1 MAYVNSANLDD
12 DLDALGEALLV
23 QQEQDVQMMDTE
35 RAATEQATREEAA
48 PETSDPARDAAVAL
62 RSAHK
67 ASPFTPTEATRAL
80 IGQEA
85 HESLL
90 TRLRLWAERDYEL
103 YTPEELNKCA
113 YAVLNDHVQLAEGQE
128 ALCAQL
134 SSLQVESLE
143 TKLQG
148 SEILA
153 RLEAVEKRLGTSLA
167 ATQDATLDILREEV
181 TRLEALV
188 TDLRDKG
195 AVPVGAVVTK
205 ESAPNLSGLI
215 GKVPLF
221 SSEKE
226 TRCSFETWARLFEDH
241 AKLRGVPE
249 EEWAT
254 LAKTNLIGK
263 ARERWLQAEAT
274 IPNSTEWEV
283 FKGALTPLFSDAD
296 KREKAKA
303 TYERLK
309 SRGCSQMTEDAL
321 QDFGCKFLEAYNDM
335 GPSKPVTEEGALD
348 SYIKGLPSEARAMAL
363 LTKSFEP
370 AHFKNLHNA
379 ILKVTELAC
388 GMVPEISAYHPD
400 RAPARKG
407 KHARGHDSSNGSGPS
422 KKPRMEQAPVV
433 AKTRNELMADPS
445 IRGYAD
451 NPKDGKRYSRPLAD
465 LLKKE
470 NRCLGCRQPGHRL
483 GDCPSPDV
491 PSGIKKIFA
500 STGQS
505 RRFVPKN

>member
-1 MAYVNSANLDD
+1 MVSEGRLRGLTRPVPRQHAALSSRESRRTAHRRIVAMAYVNSANLDD

-67 ASPFTPTEATRAL
+67 
-80 IGQEA
+80 
-85 HESLL
+85 
-90 TRLRLWAERDYEL
+90 
-103 YTPEELNKCA
+103 
-113 YAVLNDHVQLAEGQE
+113 E

>member
-1 MAYVNSANLDD
+1 MCL
-12 DLDALGEALLV
+12 
-23 QQEQDVQMMDTE
+23 
-35 RAATEQATREEAA
+35 
-48 PETSDPARDAAVAL
+48 
-62 RSAHK
+62 K
-67 ASPFTPTEATRAL
+67 
-80 IGQEA
+80 
-85 HESLL
+85 
-90 TRLRLWAERDYEL
+90 
-103 YTPEELNKCA
+103 K
-113 YAVLNDHVQLAEGQE
+113 
-128 ALCAQL
+128 
-134 SSLQVESLE
+134 
-143 TKLQG
+143 
-148 SEILA
+148 
-153 RLEAVEKRLGTSLA
+153 
-167 ATQDATLDILREEV
+167 
-181 TRLEALV
+181 
-188 TDLRDKG
+188 
-195 AVPVGAVVTK
+195 
-205 ESAPNLSGLI
+205 SGL
-215 GKVPLF
+215 P
-221 SSEKE
+221 
-226 TRCSFETWARLFEDH
+226 W
-241 AKLRGVPE
+241 
-249 EEWAT
+249 
-254 LAKTNLIGK
+254 AKTNLIGK

-348 SYIKGLPSEARAMAL
+348 GYIKGLPSEARAMAL

-433 AKTRNELMADPS
+433 AKIRNELMADPS

-451 NPKDGKRYSRPLAD
+451 KPEKMARDILGHWRISSRRKTGASAVGSQGTGLGTAPALMFQVESRKSLLARD
-465 LLKKE
+465 SHVVLCQKTRMPAPSGGW
-470 NRCLGCRQPGHRL
+470 NRCW
-483 GDCPSPDV
+483 
-491 PSGIKKIFA
+491 
-500 STGQS
+500 QS
-505 RRFVPKN
+505 